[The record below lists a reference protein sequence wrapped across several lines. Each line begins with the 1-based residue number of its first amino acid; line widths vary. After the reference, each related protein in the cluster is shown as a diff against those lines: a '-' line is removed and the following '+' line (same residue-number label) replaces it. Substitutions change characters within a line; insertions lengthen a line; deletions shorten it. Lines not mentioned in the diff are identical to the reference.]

1 MYPQANL
8 VTGPSL
14 RGVTGFRGLSAEVDG
29 HQSPRTLSPD
39 IPTRRLSLLPPT
51 QLDLSPFLGG
61 FHWFSWVGRVAAVS
75 WPGDIDS
82 DGTFC
87 CHHPNWQAGPT
98 RPKQSCHKIR
108 EKEINLS
115 TCAAGQATQIPVDD
129 RACGLKLIS
138 ISDYRRR
145 DQANISPLIP
155 MHDASCGVHC
165 APA

>member
-1 MYPQANL
+1 M
-8 VTGPSL
+8 TKPSP
-14 RGVTGFRGLSAEVDG
+14 RGATGFRGFSTELDG
-29 HQSPRTLSPD
+29 HPSARTLSPD
-39 IPTRRLSLLPPT
+39 IPTTRLSLLPPT

-82 DGTFC
+82 DATFC

-108 EKEINLS
+108 EKEIIQCLPLLLR
-115 TCAAGQATQIPVDD
+115 APGQAAQIPVDD
-129 RACGLKLIS
+129 RACGPKLIS

-145 DQANISPLIP
+145 DQTNISPLIP
-155 MHDASCGVHC
+155 MHDATCGVDC
-165 APA
+165 AQIPF